1 MAELSG
7 LYQLSF
13 EVRPKYLY
21 AELRA
26 RSISEEIIRGYVA
39 ELVAK
44 SRESGRDLI
53 LLYRDIPAI
62 MAAHQMFSTVSE
74 SLDALRGKKLAL
86 VNPHA
91 SIDDDLE
98 FGLTVGQ
105 NRGGNYQRFTNI
117 PDAEAWLL
125 A

>member
-1 MAELSG
+1 MAEPSDT
-7 LYQLSF
+7 YQLSF
-13 EVRPKYLY
+13 EVRPEYLY

-26 RSISEEIIRGYVA
+26 RSISEEIIRGYVT

-44 SRESGRDLI
+44 SRESGRDRI

-62 MAAHQMFSTVSE
+62 MATYQVFSTVNE
-74 SLDALRGKKLAL
+74 SLNALRGKKLAL

-91 SIDDDLE
+91 SIDEDLE

-105 NRGGNYQRFTNI
+105 NRGGNYRRFTNI